1 MRPSRVVGVIGQG
14 YVGLEL
20 SVSLAK
26 AGLSTIGFDE
36 NLDRVGEI
44 SRGHSPV
51 ENVSDSD
58 LKEMLKNSHYAI
70 YSDFSRLSE
79 CNVIVICVP
88 TPLDENHEPD
98 LKMLEAGVDSISRH
112 VSPETLIINE
122 STSFPGTLRQL
133 VVERI
138 EKARPE
144 LFGGLRFGVAPE
156 RVSPG
161 SVISLRDVP
170 RVVSGIDS
178 ISGKLTLD
186 FYKQFCKEVH
196 LVESPEV
203 AEAAKLLEN
212 SFRQVN
218 ISFINEF
225 NLICRKLGIDTREV
239 IRAADTKPYGF
250 MRFDPSPGIGGHC
263 IPVDPH
269 YFQYASKKLGLE
281 SKFIALATEINI
293 QHGNKLLDLILK
305 EVKKSDPRVLI
316 LGVAYKQGVSDTRES
331 PALGI
336 ANALSSKNLEFGW
349 FDPLIKTWQGTSQ
362 ASLKDP
368 WDVALVV
375 TAQEGLPLED
385 LIRRGVSVFDFT
397 GHFQEYDKVIQV

>member
-1 MRPSRVVGVIGQG
+1 
-14 YVGLEL
+14 
-20 SVSLAK
+20 
-26 AGLSTIGFDE
+26 
-36 NLDRVGEI
+36 
-44 SRGHSPV
+44 
-51 ENVSDSD
+51 
-58 LKEMLKNSHYAI
+58 
-70 YSDFSRLSE
+70 
-79 CNVIVICVP
+79 
-88 TPLDENHEPD
+88 
-98 LKMLEAGVDSISRH
+98 
-112 VSPETLIINE
+112 
-122 STSFPGTLRQL
+122 
-133 VVERI
+133 
-138 EKARPE
+138 
-144 LFGGLRFGVAPE
+144 
-156 RVSPG
+156 
-161 SVISLRDVP
+161 VP

-263 IPVDPH
+263 IPVDPL
-269 YFQYASKKLGLE
+269 YFQYASKKLALE
-281 SKFIALATEINI
+281 SKFIALATETNI
-293 QHGNKLLDLILK
+293 QHGDKLLDLILK
-305 EVKKSDPRVLI
+305 EVKKPDPRVLI

-336 ANALSSKNLEFGW
+336 ANALSRKNLEFGW

-362 ASLKDP
+362 ASPEDS